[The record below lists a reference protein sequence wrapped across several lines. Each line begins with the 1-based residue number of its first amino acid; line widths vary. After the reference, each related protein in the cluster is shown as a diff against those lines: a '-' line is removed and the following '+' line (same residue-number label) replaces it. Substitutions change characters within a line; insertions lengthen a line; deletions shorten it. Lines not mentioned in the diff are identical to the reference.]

1 MAARVRVVEVDNA
14 ADLENAVRSWIVQ
27 GFELA
32 NKSATSA
39 TMVKRKEF
47 STLWAVIGFLVCVLP
62 LLVYIIVYA
71 ASSDQVVE
79 IRLREAGAG
88 DSMAEIE
95 RLQRLV
101 EQGVMSPVEFDIA
114 KKRILE
120 NEDGLGFQA
129 RPSRPR
135 GPLG

>member
-1 MAARVRVVEVDNA
+1 MAARVRMVEVDNA
-14 ADLENAVRSWIVQ
+14 ADMDNAVRSWIVQ
-27 GFELA
+27 GYELA

-135 GPLG
+135 

>member
-1 MAARVRVVEVDNA
+1 
-14 ADLENAVRSWIVQ
+14 
-27 GFELA
+27 
-32 NKSATSA
+32 
-39 TMVKRKEF
+39 MVKRKEF

>member
-1 MAARVRVVEVDNA
+1 VAARVRVVEVDNA